1 MQSRVPVVGR
11 FCQGVRGAGTG
22 ALTAVMGPVRRE
34 AGTVMGTSATVQQ
47 QARARARVR
56 RIALEHDRVQRDQ
69 RVEVAAGL
77 ARGALGERASAL
89 GQVLAAEVRVGQA
102 LSAII
107 DEGVCAR
114 DAAQLCG
121 IDAGEA
127 RRLRRSARQ
136 AQECRV
142 SLPPAGGMPRRGNP
156 R

>member
-1 MQSRVPVVGR
+1 
-11 FCQGVRGAGTG
+11 
-22 ALTAVMGPVRRE
+22 
-34 AGTVMGTSATVQQ
+34 MGTSATLQQ

-56 RIALEHDRVQRDQ
+56 RIALEYDRVQRDQ

-77 ARGALGERASAL
+77 ASGALRERASAL
-89 GQVLAAEVRVGQA
+89 GQVLAAEVRVGRA

-107 DEGVCAR
+107 AEGVPAR

-121 IDAGEA
+121 IAAAEA
-127 RRLRRSARQ
+127 RRLRRSASQ

-142 SLPPAGGMPRRGNP
+142 SSPRAAGMPRRGGT